1 MDLTDATLVM
11 LSESAGYPAV
21 SSIAQA
27 VYERLMRGED
37 VGYQQLDQLIGEASG
52 TGVLRALHA
61 KYSPVAYDAIMMPIL
76 AEIDRLK
83 PVPSRHRP
91 DVEDD
96 PLLASTWP
104 AR

>member
-11 LSESAGYPAV
+11 LSESAEHPAV
-21 SSIAQA
+21 SSIAQS
-27 VYERLMRGED
+27 VYVRLMRGEG
-37 VGYQQLDQLIGEASG
+37 VGYRQLDELIGEASG
-52 TGVLRALHA
+52 KGMLRSLHA

-83 PVPSRHRP
+83 PVPSRRRP

-96 PLLASTWP
+96 PLLAPRWP